1 MLPFPTQDNKKIFPT
16 GFVYSKKE
24 KKKNKKKTDPNDGKP
39 TYF

>member
-1 MLPFPTQDNKKIFPT
+1 MLPFPTQDDKKNFPT

-24 KKKNKKKTDPNDGKP
+24 KKKQKKTDPNDGKP